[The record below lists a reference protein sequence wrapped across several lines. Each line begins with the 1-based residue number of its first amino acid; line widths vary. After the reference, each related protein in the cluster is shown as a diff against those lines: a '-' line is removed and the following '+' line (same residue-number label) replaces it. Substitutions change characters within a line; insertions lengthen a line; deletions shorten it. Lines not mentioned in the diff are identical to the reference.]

1 MIQILIKNVPLR
13 EPSRKNT
20 EVSPCGAFI
29 LYVVHETFIEVPIFQ
44 ETSQGLKNFWLR
56 TWKQKKSVNVYPVKE
71 FNS

>member
-44 ETSQGLKNFWLR
+44 ETSPDLKNAWLR
-56 TWKQKKSVNVYPVKE
+56 A
-71 FNS
+71 